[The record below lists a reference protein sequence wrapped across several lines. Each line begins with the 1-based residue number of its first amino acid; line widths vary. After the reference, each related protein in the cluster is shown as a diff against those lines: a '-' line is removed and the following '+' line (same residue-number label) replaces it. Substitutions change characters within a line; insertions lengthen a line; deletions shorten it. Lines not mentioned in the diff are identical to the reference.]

1 MAVCRIVQTNAT
13 PEQYDSIFEK
23 VSTGGA
29 STAGR
34 KFHVAAAG
42 EDGKIRVVEVWESRS
57 EADAFGEAVRAARE
71 ELGIAQPVSVSLLEV
86 HNQA

>member
-1 MAVCRIVQTNAT
+1 MAVCRIVHTNAT

-23 VSTGGA
+23 LRSSGA

-34 KFHVAAAG
+34 TFHVAAAG
-42 EDGKIRVVEVWESRS
+42 EDGKIRVIEVWESPG
-57 EADAFGEAVRAARE
+57 EAEAFGEAVRTARE
-71 ELGIAQPVSVSLLEV
+71 ELGIAEPASMSLLEV

>member
-1 MAVCRIVQTNAT
+1 MAVCRIVETNAT

-23 VSTGGA
+23 LSTSGA

-34 KFHVAAAG
+34 TLHVAAAG
-42 EDGKIRVVEVWESRS
+42 EDGKIRVVELWESRS

-71 ELGIAQPVSVSLLEV
+71 EQGIAEPASMSLLEV

>member
-1 MAVCRIVQTNAT
+1 MAVCRIVHTNAT
-13 PEQYDSIFEK
+13 PEEYDRIFEK
-23 VSTGGA
+23 LSTGGA

-34 KFHVAAAG
+34 TVHVAAAG
-42 EDGKIRVVEVWESRS
+42 EDGKIRVVEVWGSRS
-57 EADAFGEAVRAARE
+57 EADAFGEAVRSARE

>member
-13 PEQYDSIFEK
+13 PEEYDSIFEK
-23 VSTGGA
+23 VRSSGA
-29 STAGR
+29 STASR
-34 KFHVAAAG
+34 KFHVAAVG

-57 EADAFGEAVRAARE
+57 EAEAFGEAVRKGRE
-71 ELGIAQPVSVSLLEV
+71 EVGIAEPASMSLLEV

>member
-1 MAVCRIVQTNAT
+1 MAVCRIVHTNAT

-23 VSTGGA
+23 VSGGGA

-34 KFHVAAAG
+34 TLHVAAAG
-42 EDGKIRVVEVWESRS
+42 EDGKIRVVEIWESRS
-57 EADAFGEAVRAARE
+57 EADAFGEAVRTARE
-71 ELGIAQPVSVSLLEV
+71 ELGIAEPVSMSLLEV

>member
-1 MAVCRIVQTNAT
+1 MAVCRIVETNAT

-23 VSTGGA
+23 LTSGA

-34 KFHVAAAG
+34 TLHIATVG
-42 EDGKIRVVEVWESRS
+42 EDGKIRVIEVWESRNQA
-57 EADAFGEAVRAARE
+57 ETFGEAVRAARE
-71 ELGIAQPVSVSLLEV
+71 ELGVPEPASMSLLEV

>member
-1 MAVCRIVQTNAT
+1 MVHTNAT
-13 PEQYDSIFEK
+13 PEEYDSVFAK
-23 VSTGGA
+23 LSTGGA

-34 KFHVAAAG
+34 TLHVAAAG
-42 EDGKIRVVEVWESRS
+42 EDGKIRVVEVWESRD

-71 ELGIAQPVSVSLLEV
+71 ELGIAEPASVSLLEV